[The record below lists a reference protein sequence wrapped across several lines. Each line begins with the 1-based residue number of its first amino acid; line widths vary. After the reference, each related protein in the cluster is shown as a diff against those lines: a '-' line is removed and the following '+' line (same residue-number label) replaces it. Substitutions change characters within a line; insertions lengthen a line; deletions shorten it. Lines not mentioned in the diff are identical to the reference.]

1 MEKNHQVWCSP
12 YADLPAQFCKLQLRM
27 SLSITVTLT
36 YLTESQKQS
45 NDSGICIRI
54 YIYYT
59 NGLFLQAQ
67 DITSITFHSEKQF
80 WLNND
85 TPLIITLNFK
95 DVEIWNK
102 MSLVQS
108 VKYAYQNSGTNIPM
122 RLQRITHSSFQIGI
136 CLWLQQASLTT
147 RFHVILK
154 SRPYFLLY
162 HSLKGSEYNTLL
174 PLNC

>member
-108 VKYAYQNSGTNIPM
+108 VKYGISKFWYKYPYETTEDNPQFIPNRYM
-122 RLQRITHSSFQIGI
+122 FMIT
-136 CLWLQQASLTT
+136 ASKLDNQVSCN
-147 RFHVILK
+147 FEK
-154 SRPYFLLY
+154 
-162 HSLKGSEYNTLL
+162 
-174 PLNC
+174 